1 MATSYSSR
9 SRSRKMTDPRA
20 LYLHPQGADLSAVK
34 AAVMSLELGYPI
46 RPFWYEPGVPGPVID
61 LDGTFDYIHDNLR
74 PRTPESLKAA
84 ILYCLGEKE
93 LTRGPRLV
101 LDMLNDILG
110 GEVIEVPDDGTGQ

>member
-1 MATSYSSR
+1 MHCHS
-9 SRSRKMTDPRA
+9 PRA
-20 LYLHPQGADLSAVK
+20 HSG
-34 AAVMSLELGYPI
+34 SLLAF
-46 RPFWYEPGVPGPVID
+46 RGPVID

>member
-1 MATSYSSR
+1 
-9 SRSRKMTDPRA
+9 MTEDAARP
-20 LYLHPQGADLSAVK
+20 LYLWPKGHDLSAVK
-34 AAVMSLELGYPI
+34 DAVLSLNLPY
-46 RPFWYEPGVPGPVID
+46 RTKPFWFTPGVPGPVID

-74 PRTPESLKAA
+74 PRTPESLKVA